1 MDINWKRDG
10 KWLLNS
16 MRIWDRKCV
25 WNIIWLYDSMSF
37 LDVYR
42 KRYVKLLLDGTGI
55 WDVKYFRIVK
65 AFQIFIEKRMVW
77 DILWFQDSRRF

>member
-1 MDINWKRDG
+1 
-10 KWLLNS
+10 

-25 WNIIWLYDSMSF
+25 WDIIWLYDSMSF
-37 LDVYR
+37 LHVYR
-42 KRYVKLLLDGTGI
+42 KRYGKLLLDGTGI

-77 DILWFQDSRRF
+77 DILWFQDSRRFQDIDRKRDDE

>member
-1 MDINWKRDG
+1 
-10 KWLLNS
+10 

-55 WDVKYFRIVK
+55 WDVKYFRIVE

-77 DILWFQDSRRF
+77 DILWFQDSRRFQDIDRKRDDE